1 MFGRTHQHFNGK
13 KDPTNR
19 DKYIFDIKLSLKKDD
34 RPQVI
39 DNLVIVGAVL
49 ILHSHYQYGVSCLSE
64 AKRLRESSDYC
75 YTDEPASEKTFLECL
90 AFPERSRSSEFRLE
104 NFNENSIKDLFYL
117 KSWAFIIAEQFLI
130 KYEAFPNLLVVHLLI
145 DFALKNW
152 KSRELS
158 PNLALVVSIYLLK
171 LYDSSLF

>member
-90 AFPERSRSSEFRLE
+90 ASPERSRSSEFRLE

-117 KSWAFIIAEQFLI
+117 KS
-130 KYEAFPNLLVVHLLI
+130 
-145 DFALKNW
+145 
-152 KSRELS
+152 
-158 PNLALVVSIYLLK
+158 
-171 LYDSSLF
+171 

>member
-75 YTDEPASEKTFLECL
+75 
-90 AFPERSRSSEFRLE
+90 
-104 NFNENSIKDLFYL
+104 
-117 KSWAFIIAEQFLI
+117 
-130 KYEAFPNLLVVHLLI
+130 
-145 DFALKNW
+145 
-152 KSRELS
+152 
-158 PNLALVVSIYLLK
+158 
-171 LYDSSLF
+171 